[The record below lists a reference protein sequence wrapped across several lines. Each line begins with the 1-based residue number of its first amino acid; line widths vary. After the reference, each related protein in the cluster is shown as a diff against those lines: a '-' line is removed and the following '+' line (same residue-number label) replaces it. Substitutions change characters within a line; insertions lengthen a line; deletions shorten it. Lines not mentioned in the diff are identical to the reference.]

1 MDDTE
6 LDGSCAPT
14 EVSRCIHIA
23 LLCVQRQPE
32 DRPNMA
38 SVVLMLGSEGSL
50 PAPKQPGFFTERNP
64 LEAENS
70 SSSKLESHSI
80 NDMSVTV
87 LEAR

>member
-14 EVSRCIHIA
+14 EVARCIHIA
-23 LLCVQRQPE
+23 LLCVQQQPE

>member
-1 MDDTE
+1 MDNK
-6 LDGSCAPT
+6 LDGSSAPT

-23 LLCVQRQPE
+23 LLCVQQQPE

-50 PAPKQPGFFTERNP
+50 PAPKQPGFFTTRNP
-64 LEAENS
+64 LEPENS

-80 NDMSVTV
+80 NDMSVTL